1 MVSGVYGWCSSAV
14 CVLCDLHV
22 IDVRGTF
29 FSWKCGM
36 CSCMWYMYP
45 VCAFCVVWVLFAGY
59 A

>member
-1 MVSGVYGWCSSAV
+1 MLY
-14 CVLCDLHV
+14 VLCVDLHV
-22 IDVRGTF
+22 IDVCGTF

-36 CSCMWYMYP
+36 CSCMWCMYP